1 MEDINKYFN
10 TSEKSEVGSTDH
22 SGGWSKDYQDPDN
35 YWGHGNC
42 FVYYNRN
49 CSFKLKQEIWHG
61 HTSKIVRVK
70 DMELLTNETPFTDA
84 EVLEALNEKWFALG
98 NENIRL
104 ANNAG
109 ARMRRAKQQGVA

>member
-1 MEDINKYFN
+1 MEKQKTAWMLYLSQEDKCIN
-10 TSEKSEVGSTDH
+10 TMRRQGSAHRKFDTRQQALEFAYTEL
-22 SGGWSKDYQDPDN
+22 G
-35 YWGHGNC
+35 
-42 FVYYNRN
+42 
-49 CSFKLKQEIWHG
+49 KQEIWHG

-109 ARMRRAKQQGVA
+109 ARMRRAKQKGVA